1 MCSLNSSFSPGLSF
15 LNIGSGTGYFS
26 CAAGYI
32 LQAQG
37 INHGIELHEDLVQ
50 FAEERVQEYLQFCP
64 VMAQD
69 ICQPKF
75 LAGNC
80 FRLDPSL
87 CSYDRVYC
95 GAACPISKVAF
106 IVAFTKVGGFAI
118 IPCRNRVSLHFLYSY
133 CCFAVRYVS
142 CCFLVVYGNYMYFH
156 KRCFLVSLGLC
167 AAISLFWWTHWGVV
181 NCHFPSETLFKPL
194 TLETHCQVVANN
206 YVSWRSIL
214 ILMSG
219 LFRLF
224 SQMTIFEKTEL
235 VPIERCCFQ
244 SYSYI

>member
-1 MCSLNSSFSPGLSF
+1 MSF

-50 FAEERVQEYLQFCP
+50 FAEERVQEYLQFSP
-64 VMAQD
+64 VIAQD

-106 IVAFTKVGGFAI
+106 IVAFTKVGGFAV

-133 CCFAVRYVS
+133 CSFSIACAS
-142 CCFLVVYGNYMYFH
+142 CCFLIVYVMHVYYKH
-156 KRCFLVSLGLC
+156 YFLVLLGLC
-167 AAISLFWWTHWGVV
+167 APMSLFGWIHWGVV
-181 NCHFPSETLFKPL
+181 SSHFRSETLCKPY
-194 TLETHCQVVANN
+194 NFRN
-206 YVSWRSIL
+206 SVSGGW
-214 ILMSG
+214 
-219 LFRLF
+219 
-224 SQMTIFEKTEL
+224 K
-235 VPIERCCFQ
+235 
-244 SYSYI
+244 

>member
-64 VMAQD
+64 VIAQD

-87 CSYDRVYC
+87 CSYDRVYL
-95 GAACPISKVAF
+95 
-106 IVAFTKVGGFAI
+106 
-118 IPCRNRVSLHFLYSY
+118 SLIH
-133 CCFAVRYVS
+133 
-142 CCFLVVYGNYMYFH
+142 
-156 KRCFLVSLGLC
+156 
-167 AAISLFWWTHWGVV
+167 I
-181 NCHFPSETLFKPL
+181 
-194 TLETHCQVVANN
+194 
-206 YVSWRSIL
+206 
-214 ILMSG
+214 
-219 LFRLF
+219 
-224 SQMTIFEKTEL
+224 
-235 VPIERCCFQ
+235 
-244 SYSYI
+244 

>member
-1 MCSLNSSFSPGLSF
+1 MCSLNFSFSPGLSF

-64 VMAQD
+64 VIAQD

-133 CCFAVRYVS
+133 CCFSVRYVS
-142 CCFLVVYGNYMYFH
+142 CCFLVVCGNYMYTISIVFLSLWAFVLPYP
-156 KRCFLVSLGLC
+156 CFGGP
-167 AAISLFWWTHWGVV
+167 TGVWLIV
-181 NCHFPSETLFKPL
+181 TFLLKP
-194 TLETHCQVVANN
+194 
-206 YVSWRSIL
+206 
-214 ILMSG
+214 
-219 LFRLF
+219 F
-224 SQMTIFEKTEL
+224 SNL
-235 VPIERCCFQ
+235 
-244 SYSYI
+244 